1 MNGLKEDQ
9 SVCNINEETRMS
21 FEIWLDGIRKDRYE
35 VFCNMIK
42 KYLSQSKLSYMMMK
56 LDKTNIIEINKEED
70 RYIVTAT
77 RLELRLKKLPIR
89 HSICFTLD
97 KNLLQEMIHSSTR
110 YRVEYKSE
118 IFTEKACYPLYQF

>member
-1 MNGLKEDQ
+1 MIELKEDQ
-9 SVCNINEETRMS
+9 GVGIDKETRMS

-35 VFCNMIK
+35 IFCNMIK
-42 KYLSQSKLSYMMMK
+42 KYLSQSKLTYMMMK
-56 LDKTNIIEINKEED
+56 LDKTNIIEINKEKD

-89 HSICFTLD
+89 HSICFRVD
-97 KNLLQEMIHSSTR
+97 KNLLQEMIHSSTC
-110 YRVEYKSE
+110 YRMEHKSE

>member
-1 MNGLKEDQ
+1 MIELKEDQ
-9 SVCNINEETRMS
+9 GVGIDKETRMS

-35 VFCNMIK
+35 IFCNMIK
-42 KYLSQSKLSYMMMK
+42 KYLSQSKLTYMMMK
-56 LDKTNIIEINKEED
+56 LDKTNIIEINKEKD

-89 HSICFTLD
+89 HSICFTVD

-110 YRVEYKSE
+110 YRVEHKSE
-118 IFTEKACYPLYQF
+118 IFSEKACYPLYQF

>member
-1 MNGLKEDQ
+1 MNELKEDQ
-9 SVCNINEETRMS
+9 GVGIDKEIRMS

-35 VFCNMIK
+35 IFCNMIK

-89 HSICFTLD
+89 HSICFTVD
-97 KNLLQEMIHSSTR
+97 KHLLQEMIHSSTR
-110 YRVEYKSE
+110 YRVEHKFE
-118 IFTEKACYPLYQF
+118 IFSEKACYPLYQF